1 MPVYGGN
8 IKIRINNIDA
18 IIIIVLWILLMINN
32 LFIVNF
38 YTANGQSS
46 PTARVNA
53 HIKLLV
59 KNASK
64 IEKIQNHQTSR
75 S

>member
-1 MPVYGGN
+1 
-8 IKIRINNIDA
+8 
-18 IIIIVLWILLMINN
+18 MINN